1 MPQFSRIGKKSLT
14 VIGLEEQ
21 WVKPSPKVDETE
33 LLHHTSQRT
42 DQFGHLLQYAMLET
56 KKSNKIPFEYPQ
68 DFERISGKLQYFE
81 RIISGF

>member
-56 KKSNKIPFEYPQ
+56 KKAIKYLLNTLKISRGSLENCNILK
-68 DFERISGKLQYFE
+68 E
-81 RIISGF
+81 